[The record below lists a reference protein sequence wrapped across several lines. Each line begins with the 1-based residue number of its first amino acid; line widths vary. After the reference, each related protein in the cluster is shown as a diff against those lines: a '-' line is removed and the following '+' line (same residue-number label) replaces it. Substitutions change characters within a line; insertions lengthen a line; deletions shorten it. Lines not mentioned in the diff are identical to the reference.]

1 MAHRAWLLNLDQGLT
16 PYAEAWAL
24 QKALVARRQREA
36 IPDGLILLEHEPVFT
51 IGRSTRAEHLLFP
64 RGALARQGFGVYE
77 IERGGSIT
85 YHGPG
90 QLVGYPIV
98 DLRGYG
104 EDIVGFMR
112 SLEETL
118 LRTLA
123 DFGIVAARVR
133 GFPGAWVGGEKIAA
147 VGVAV
152 KRKVTMHGCAL
163 NVDPDLGHFALIN
176 PCGLGKPVT
185 SMARLLGRPVAMAD
199 VRAAYARRFA
209 EVYGLALDPVTLEA
223 MQARTA
229 AVSPEAAEV
238 RP

>member
-1 MAHRAWLLNLDQGLT
+1 MARSGWLLDLDQGPT

-24 QKALVARRQREA
+24 QKALVAARQQEA
-36 IPDGLILLEHEPVFT
+36 ISDGLILLEHEPVFT
-51 IGRSTRAEHLLFP
+51 IGRSTKAEHLLFP
-64 RGALARQGFGVYE
+64 REALRAQGFGVYE

-85 YHGPG
+85 YHGPR

-98 DLRGYG
+98 DLRGYR

-118 LRTLA
+118 IRTLG
-123 DFGIVAARVR
+123 DFGIAAERLR

-152 KRKVTMHGCAL
+152 KRKVTMHGFAL
-163 NVDPDLGHFALIN
+163 NVDPDLSHFGLIN
-176 PCGLGKPVT
+176 PCGLGRPVT

-199 VRAAYARRFA
+199 VRSAYARRFA
-209 EVYGLALDPVTLEA
+209 EVYGLTLRPVTLDA
-223 MQARTA
+223 LRASA
-229 AVSPEAAEV
+229 AVASPAAAGGV
-238 RP
+238 P